1 MTTIIYRIVAP
12 VGDEDG
18 GMKREG
24 VLSTGVLYIILL
36 GGINYMIA

>member
-24 VLSTGVLYIILL
+24 VLSTGVLYMSFSY
-36 GGINYMIA
+36 GGLMT